1 MKEFLKKFFDIK
13 FWKFLLV
20 GVINTA
26 VGEGVVLLCLH
37 PIGWKNFVWGAGAA
51 AVAGTVVGSIVSYFL
66 NKYFTFKNKEKGF
79 KPMLRFTLNIVVC
92 LLIRVIAATAV
103 SELCK
108 ALSLSM
114 FGMDVNSFAGNMGW
128 AVGACVFV
136 ACNYI
141 GQRFFAFKEK
151 EESEE
156 SPEETKEETE

>member
-1 MKEFLKKFFDIK
+1 MKNFLKNFFDIK

-20 GVINTA
+20 GVINTLI
-26 VGEGVVLLCLH
+26 GEGIQLLLLN
-37 PIGWKNFVWGAGAA
+37 PLNWSAFAWGVGAA
-51 AVAGTVVGSIVSYFL
+51 AVIGTIVGSIVSFFL
-66 NKYFTFKNKEKGF
+66 NKYFTFQNKEKSF
-79 KPMLRFTLNIVVC
+79 KQVMRFTLNICAC

-108 ALSLSM
+108 AASISM
-114 FGMDVNSFAGNMGW
+114 FGMSVEKFAGNMGW

-151 EESEE
+151 
-156 SPEETKEETE
+156 

>member
-1 MKEFLKKFFDIK
+1 MKDFLKKFFDIK

-20 GVINTA
+20 GLINTA
-26 VGEGVVLLCLH
+26 VGEGIVLLCLH

-51 AVAGTVVGSIVSYFL
+51 AVAGTVVGSVVSYFM

-108 ALSLSM
+108 AWSLSM
-114 FGMDVNSFAGNMGW
+114 FGMDVNSFAGNMSW
-128 AVGACVFV
+128 LVGACVFV
-136 ACNYI
+136 ACNYV

-151 EESEE
+151 EENADLG
-156 SPEETKEETE
+156 

>member
-1 MKEFLKKFFDIK
+1 MKESIKKFFDIK

-37 PIGWKNFVWGAGAA
+37 LIGWKNFVWGAGAA
-51 AVAGTVVGSIVSYFL
+51 AVAGTVIGSIVSYFL
-66 NKYFTFKNKEKGF
+66 NKYFTFQNKEKGF

-141 GQRFFAFKEK
+141 GQRFFAFREKKEDTDIT
-151 EESEE
+151 EE
-156 SPEETKEETE
+156 K